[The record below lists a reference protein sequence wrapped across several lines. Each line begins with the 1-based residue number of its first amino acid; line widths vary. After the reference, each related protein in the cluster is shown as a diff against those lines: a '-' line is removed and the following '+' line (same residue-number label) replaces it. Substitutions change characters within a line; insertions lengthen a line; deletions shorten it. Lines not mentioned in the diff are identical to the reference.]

1 MASKF
6 KVSNKKTIIAIAAII
21 ILLIIAVTG
30 TVVFLRDRGSTE
42 AAEYT
47 TTDTNEQVASDNQE
61 QVQNEEQQAQA
72 NDQAANQEDTETQ
85 NSNEETTTANPE
97 TTTGT
102 TENNEGT
109 TAGATGTTG
118 ATTGTGTTSGA
129 TTTTDTI
136 QESTITRTETEEVM
150 VAENFLVGW
159 QPLSLNVD
167 EASSRIN
174 AEETDLEVVKTAKT
188 ETGEN
193 LVFAGDDITYT
204 ISVTNKSQRDLN
216 NIEISD
222 TVPALTTLKSI
233 DDEGVETQGKI
244 KWEKDIKAGE
254 TVEVSFTVTVNEGA
268 TGTVRNVAIANGE
281 ESQEEQTAIIT
292 SEKTSEITR
301 KGQVVSEPAMIG
313 DEITYTISITNT
325 GDKEGTTTVKDS
337 NLEEILANEK
347 AEMVGNVTIY
357 KGEEV
362 VSTDKTA
369 QDLISGIENIV
380 VPANGS
386 AKVVFTIKV
395 NKIDGK
401 ITNVALIG
409 DETEEPTNPEETDTF
424 DVTIKKEVKDIIRAG
439 EVASEPVKAGDII
452 NYNIILKNIG
462 SVEGEVNVS
471 DVLDNTKAS
480 LQLKDSDGNIVE
492 KLTLLA
498 GEEKVLT
505 TSYTV
510 EQSLIDAQEDIKNVA
525 TVTYDDEE
533 KTSEVTTPVEDDNP
547 VIDVVKTATKIN
559 GIDIKEGDKV
569 KAGDKITYTITV
581 KNTGNVTLENIV
593 VTDDLEV
600 SYDENNDGVGDT
612 TVAPN
617 GTIKTIAT
625 LAPNGED
632 TIEVIYTVE
641 QTDVD
646 NYDRIKNV
654 ATATVPDGPS
664 DEDDDETIPTDKTA
678 TIEVTKTATK
688 INGNDI
694 KAGDKVK
701 AGDKITYTITV
712 KNTGYTT
719 LKNIVVTD
727 DLKVSYDENKDGIGD
742 TEVAP
747 NGTIKTIASLIPDE
761 EDTIEVIY
769 TVEQT
774 DVDNYEKIKNVA
786 TATVPD
792 GPSDEDDD
800 ETIPTDKTATIEVT
814 KTATEINGNDIKAGD
829 KVKAGDKITYTI
841 TVKNTGYV
849 TLKNIVV
856 TDELEVSYDE
866 NKDGVGDTT
875 VAPEATIKTIAS
887 LAPDEEDTIEV
898 IYTVTQTDVDTYET
912 IRNVATATVPDG
924 PSDEDDE
931 TTPTNNTPNID
942 VIKTAEEIKAVDSSE
957 FVELNRDA
965 QGNVTSYVENVGDV
979 IRYTI
984 TATNN
989 GAKVLE
995 NVNVI
1000 DQNHNVKVL
1009 KITKGT
1015 NVYEQTGKEDDITAG
1030 TNLLNFLPDV
1040 ENRTLEPGESYV
1052 IEVEYTVENVNNVSA
1067 IENTAVATA
1076 TPRNEQTPVSD
1087 NDDEDVPVAQKL
1099 GNSIIKTA
1107 VKVNDQTLSSDED
1120 RNNVK
1125 LHANDVVT
1133 YEITVSN
1140 DGNKDL
1146 TGVAVT
1152 DDHNV
1157 TVTKI
1162 EKVNAD
1168 GTRTEDRELKRNATT
1183 TNLLGKTTLAAGETY
1198 VITVTYRV
1206 PDNYIDES
1214 DPVNGDKLI
1223 NIATITT
1230 NETGSKSEDD
1240 TLVKDKKANITQSKT
1255 SKVVGN
1261 DEDDHIINPGDIIEY
1276 TITVQNSGNITGDM
1290 AAVRD
1295 SQLKANINN
1304 DKVVMMNGDTALSK
1318 QDSLTTECITV
1329 TSNQV
1334 EGSTMINVNKLA
1346 DEPGY
1351 LVAVKPGETIT
1362 LTFKVKVGK
1371 LLPGETIEN
1380 SLDNQE
1386 NTYTENDVEAS
1397 ISVNKKLVT
1406 PQNTVIVID
1415 LSLSMAQ
1422 SIDYTGSGDPMA
1434 DTYEETRWYAL
1445 SNALNEFLNIYMD
1458 GRNKVTI
1465 IGYNEKAKEEY
1476 VLVEDSTNKVTAQQS
1491 YKDVFT
1497 REQYNSIPEEYKGDV
1512 DNLVGY
1518 EDKNGIEHPSTGTLL
1533 ASGTNIED
1541 GLIKAEEMIRRNNQS
1556 YNGAQVILMT
1566 DGKANRSV
1574 NDDGEIIKDDNNGIN
1589 EAANKAEELKDKG
1602 ITLYTVAL
1610 SLNDT
1615 THINKLRDMASTDE
1629 NGNKLSTSANDIE
1642 ALTNYFK
1649 EISEI
1654 ISEYHETFTTEG
1666 GILIIRDEAFKVD
1679 SRYVKNVEITIP
1691 NDEGQQTYTIPWNEF
1706 KKYYAID
1713 NIAKTVS
1720 INIKQFAA
1728 DRGIKGITGNVT
1740 ININVDPTI
1749 DVDA

>member
-109 TAGATGTTG
+109 TTGATGTTG
-118 ATTGTGTTSGA
+118 ATTGTGTTSGT

-337 NLEEILANEK
+337 NLEGILADEK
-347 AEMVGNVTIY
+347 AEMVGNVTIF

-395 NKIDGK
+395 NKVDGK

-462 SVEGEVNVS
+462 SAEGEVNVS

-617 GTIKTIAT
+617 GTIKTIT
-625 LAPNGED
+625 SLAPDGED
-632 TIEVIYTVE
+632 TIQVIYTVE

-654 ATATVPDGPS
+654 ATATVPNGPS
-664 DEDDDETIPTDKTA
+664 DNGEDENVPTDKTA
-678 TIEVTKTATK
+678 TIDVVKTATK
-688 INGNDI
+688 INGNNI
-694 KAGDKVK
+694 KEGDKVK

-747 NGTIKTIASLIPDE
+747 NGTIKTIEELAPNG

-774 DVDNYEKIKNVA
+774 DVDNYDKIKNVA

-800 ETIPTDKTATIEVT
+800 ETIPTDKTATIDVV
-814 KTATEINGNDIKAGD
+814 KTATKINGNNIKEGD

-841 TVKNTGYV
+841 TVKNTGYT

-866 NKDGVGDTT
+866 NKDGIGDTT
-875 VAPEATIKTIAS
+875 VAPGATIKTIVS
-887 LAPDEEDTIEV
+887 LIPDEEDTIEV

-912 IRNVATATVPDG
+912 IRNVATATVPNG

-1099 GNSIIKTA
+1099 GNSIIKTS
-1107 VKVNDQTLSSDED
+1107 VKINDQTLSSDED
-1120 RNNVK
+1120 RKNVK

-1183 TNLLGKTTLAAGETY
+1183 TNLLGKTTLGAGETY
-1198 VITVTYRV
+1198 IITVTYVV

-1261 DEDDHIINPGDIIEY
+1261 DEDDHIINSGDIIEY
-1276 TITVQNSGNITGDM
+1276 TITVNNDGNITGTTT
-1290 AAVRD
+1290 VKD
-1295 SQLKANINN
+1295 SKLRENIQN
-1304 DKVVMMNGDTALSK
+1304 DKVFMMNGETTLSK
-1318 QDSLTTECITV
+1318 DDSLTTECINV
-1329 TSNQV
+1329 TSSL
-1334 EGSTMINVNKLA
+1334 GTTTTISVNKLA
-1346 DEPGY
+1346 DGY
-1351 LVAVKPGETIT
+1351 TLGVSSGETIT
-1362 LTFKVKVGK
+1362 MTFRVEVGK
-1371 LLPGETIEN
+1371 LLPGETVIN
-1380 SLDNQE
+1380 TLDEQE
-1386 NTYTENDVEAS
+1386 NTYTENEVEAS
-1397 ISVNKKLVT
+1397 ITVNKELVK

-1422 SIDYTGSGDPMA
+1422 SVNYSGSGDPMA

-1445 SNALNEFLNIYMD
+1445 TEALDKFLDNYMD
-1458 GRNKVTI
+1458 GNNKVTI
-1465 IGYNEKAKEEY
+1465 IGYNERVKAEHI
-1476 VLVEDSTNKVTAQQS
+1476 LITDTASKTDAMNS
-1491 YKDVFT
+1491 YRNVFT
-1497 REQYNSIPEEYKGDV
+1497 REQYNFVPEQYKGDV
-1512 DNLVGY
+1512 DNLIEY
-1518 EDKNGIEHPSTGTLL
+1518 KDNHDKNSGTLL
-1533 ASGTNIED
+1533 ASGTNIEA
-1541 GLIKAEEMIRRNNQS
+1541 GMIKVQEILHGKEQ
-1556 YNGAQVILMT
+1556 GAQVILMT
-1566 DGKANRSV
+1566 DGVANRAMRDNGTII
-1574 NDDGEIIKDDNNGIN
+1574 NDDDFSDTYEGIDR
-1589 EAANKAEELKDKG
+1589 ASSRATTLKNSG
-1602 ITLYTVAL
+1602 TTMYTISL
-1610 SLNDT
+1610 SLGKSNETYT
-1615 THINKLRDMASTDE
+1615 TKLENMASEDE
-1629 NGNKLSTSANDIE
+1629 NGKKLSTSANGITE
-1642 ALTNYFK
+1642 IINYFK
-1649 EISEI
+1649 KISEI
-1654 ISEYHETFTTEG
+1654 ISEYHGTLTTKD
-1666 GILIIRDEAFKVD
+1666 GILVLTNTAFNVD
-1679 SRYVKNVEITIP
+1679 SRYVQNVIITIP
-1691 NDEGQQTYTIPWNEF
+1691 NDETDETFTLTWPQF
-1706 KKYYAID
+1706 SKYYD
-1713 NIAKTVS
+1713 PVAKT
-1720 INIKQFAA
+1720 IDIKQFAI
-1728 DRGIKGITGNVT
+1728 DKNIQGITGDIT
-1740 ININVDPTI
+1740 IDINVDPTI
-1749 DVDA
+1749 NTNAD

>member
-85 NSNEETTTANPE
+85 NSNEETTTTNPE

-102 TENNEGT
+102 TENDEGT
-109 TAGATGTTG
+109 TTGATGTTG
-118 ATTGTGTTSGA
+118 ATTGTGTASGT

-174 AEETDLEVVKTAKT
+174 AQETDLEVVKTAKT

-337 NLEEILANEK
+337 NLEGILADGK

-362 VSTDKTA
+362 VATDKTA
-369 QDLISGIENIV
+369 RDLISGIENIV

-395 NKIDGK
+395 DKVDGK

-409 DETEEPTNPEETDTF
+409 DETEEPTNPEETETF

-471 DVLDNTKAS
+471 DVLDNTKTS

-492 KLTLLA
+492 KLTLAA

-510 EQSLIDAQEDIKNVA
+510 EQALIDAQEDIKNIA

-533 KTSEVTTPVEDDNP
+533 KTSEVTTPVEDENP
-547 VIDVVKTATKIN
+547 AINVVKTATEIN
-559 GIDIKEGDKV
+559 GNAIKEGDKV

-581 KNTGNVTLENIV
+581 KNTGNITLKDIN
-593 VTDDLEV
+593 VTDDLKV
-600 SYDENNDGVGDT
+600 SYDENKDGVGDKEI
-612 TVAPN
+612 APN
-617 GTIKTIAT
+617 GTIKTIDS
-625 LAPNGED
+625 LAPDGED

-646 NYDRIKNV
+646 NYEVIKNV

-664 DEDDDETIPTDKTA
+664 DKGEDENVPTDKTA
-678 TIEVTKTATK
+678 TIDVVKTATK

-694 KAGDKVK
+694 KEGEKVK
-701 AGDKITYTITV
+701 SGDKITYTITV

-727 DLKVSYDENKDGIGD
+727 DLKVSYDEN
-742 TEVAP
+742 
-747 NGTIKTIASLIPDE
+747 N
-761 EDTIEVIY
+761 
-769 TVEQT
+769 
-774 DVDNYEKIKNVA
+774 
-786 TATVPD
+786 
-792 GPSDEDDD
+792 
-800 ETIPTDKTATIEVT
+800 
-814 KTATEINGNDIKAGD
+814 
-829 KVKAGDKITYTI
+829 
-841 TVKNTGYV
+841 
-849 TLKNIVV
+849 
-856 TDELEVSYDE
+856 
-866 NKDGVGDTT
+866 DGVGDTT
-875 VAPEATIKTIAS
+875 VAPKATIKTIAS
-887 LAPDEEDTIEV
+887 LAPDEEDTIQV
-898 IYTVTQTDVDTYET
+898 IYEVTQSDVDTYET

-931 TTPTNNTPNID
+931 TTPTDNTPNID
-942 VIKTAEEIKAVDSSE
+942 VTKTAEEIKSVDSSE

-965 QGNVTSYVENVGDV
+965 QGNVTTYVENVGDV

-984 TATNN
+984 TVTNN

-995 NVNVI
+995 NVNVV

-1157 TVTKI
+1157 TVTRI

-1168 GTRTEDRELKRNATT
+1168 GTRTEDRELKRNATA

-1198 VITVTYRV
+1198 VITVTYKV

-1223 NIATITT
+1223 NIATVTT

-1261 DEDDHIINPGDIIEY
+1261 DEDDHIINSGDIIEY
-1276 TITVQNSGNITGDM
+1276 TITVHNSGNITGTTT
-1290 AAVRD
+1290 VKD
-1295 SQLKANINN
+1295 SKLRENIQNN
-1304 DKVVMMNGDTALSK
+1304 KVLMRNGETTLSK
-1318 QDSLTTECITV
+1318 DASLTTECINV
-1329 TSNQV
+1329 TSSL
-1334 EGSTMINVNKLA
+1334 GTKTTISVNKLA
-1346 DEPGY
+1346 DGY
-1351 LVAVKPGETIT
+1351 TLGVSSEETIT
-1362 LTFKVKVGK
+1362 MTFRVEVGK
-1371 LLPGETIEN
+1371 LLPGETVIN
-1380 SLDNQE
+1380 TLDEQE
-1386 NTYTENDVEAS
+1386 NTYTENEVEAS
-1397 ISVNKKLVT
+1397 ITVNKELVK

-1422 SIDYTGSGDPMA
+1422 SVNYNGSADPMA

-1445 SNALNEFLNIYMD
+1445 TQALDEFLDTYMD
-1458 GRNKVTI
+1458 GNNKVTI
-1465 IGYNEKAKEEY
+1465 IGYNERVKDEHILITDTA
-1476 VLVEDSTNKVTAQQS
+1476 NKTDAMNS
-1491 YKDVFT
+1491 YRNVFT
-1497 REQYNSIPEEYKGDV
+1497 RAQYDSIPEEYKGDV
-1512 DNLVGY
+1512 DNLTEYTDRHGTH
-1518 EDKNGIEHPSTGTLL
+1518 KSGTLL
-1533 ASGTNIED
+1533 ASGTNIEA
-1541 GLIKAEEMIRRNNQS
+1541 GMIKVQEVLEGKEQ
-1556 YNGAQVILMT
+1556 GAQVILMT
-1566 DGKANRSV
+1566 DGVANRAMT
-1574 NDDGEIIKDDNNGIN
+1574 NNGTIIDDDDFSN
-1589 EAANKAEELKDKG
+1589 AYEGIDRAASRATTLKNNG
-1602 ITLYTVAL
+1602 TTMYTISL
-1610 SLNDT
+1610 SLGKSNETYT
-1615 THINKLRDMASTDE
+1615 TKLENMASKDE
-1629 NGNKLSTSANDIE
+1629 NGNRLSTSANNITE
-1642 ALTNYFK
+1642 IINYFK
-1649 EISEI
+1649 KISEI
-1654 ISEYHETFTTEG
+1654 ISEYHGTLTTKD
-1666 GILIIRDEAFKVD
+1666 GILVLTNTAFNID
-1679 SRYVKNVEITIP
+1679 SRYVQNVIITIP
-1691 NDEGQQTYTIPWNEF
+1691 NDETDETFTMTWAQFSN
-1706 KKYYAID
+1706 YYD
-1713 NIAKTVS
+1713 PVAKT
-1720 INIKQFAA
+1720 IDIKQFAI
-1728 DRGIKGITGNVT
+1728 DKNIQGITGDIT

-1749 DVDA
+1749 NTNAD

>member
-678 TIEVTKTATK
+678 TIEVTKTAT
-688 INGNDI
+688 
-694 KAGDKVK
+694 
-701 AGDKITYTITV
+701 
-712 KNTGYTT
+712 
-719 LKNIVVTD
+719 
-727 DLKVSYDENKDGIGD
+727 
-742 TEVAP
+742 
-747 NGTIKTIASLIPDE
+747 
-761 EDTIEVIY
+761 
-769 TVEQT
+769 
-774 DVDNYEKIKNVA
+774 
-786 TATVPD
+786 
-792 GPSDEDDD
+792 
-800 ETIPTDKTATIEVT
+800 
-814 KTATEINGNDIKAGD
+814 EINGNDIKAGD

-1434 DTYEETRWYAL
+1434 DTYKETRWYAL
-1445 SNALNEFLNIYMD
+1445 SNALDEFLNIYMD

>member
-42 AAEYT
+42 AADYT
-47 TTDTNEQVASDNQE
+47 TTDTNEQVASNNQE
-61 QVQNEEQQAQA
+61 QVQNEEQQAQS
-72 NDQAANQEDTETQ
+72 NDQAANQEDTETP
-85 NSNEETTTANPE
+85 NSNEETTTTNPE

-109 TAGATGTTG
+109 TTGATETTG
-118 ATTGTGTTSGA
+118 ATTGTGTTSG
-129 TTTTDTI
+129 TTTTTETI

-292 SEKTSEITR
+292 SQKTSEITR

-337 NLEEILANEK
+337 NLEEILANGK

-471 DVLDNTKAS
+471 DVLDNTKTS

-492 KLTLLA
+492 KLTLA
-498 GEEKVLT
+498 EGEEKVLT

-510 EQSLIDAQEDIKNVA
+510 EQALIDAQEDIKNIA

-533 KTSEVTTPVEDDNP
+533 KTSEVTTPVEDENP
-547 VIDVVKTATKIN
+547 AIDVVKTATKIN
-559 GIDIKEGDKV
+559 GNDIKEGDKV

-581 KNTGNVTLENIV
+581 KNTGNITLKDIN
-593 VTDDLEV
+593 VTDDLKV
-600 SYDENNDGVGDT
+600 SYDENKDGVGDKEI
-612 TVAPN
+612 APN

-632 TIEVIYTVE
+632 TIQVIYTVE

-654 ATATVPDGPS
+654 ATATVPNGPS
-664 DEDDDETIPTDKTA
+664 NNGEDENVPTDKTA
-678 TIEVTKTATK
+678 TIDVVKTATK
-688 INGNDI
+688 INGNNI
-694 KAGDKVK
+694 KEGDKVK

-712 KNTGYTT
+712 KNTGYT
-719 LKNIVVTD
+719 
-727 DLKVSYDENKDGIGD
+727 
-742 TEVAP
+742 
-747 NGTIKTIASLIPDE
+747 
-761 EDTIEVIY
+761 
-769 TVEQT
+769 
-774 DVDNYEKIKNVA
+774 
-786 TATVPD
+786 
-792 GPSDEDDD
+792 
-800 ETIPTDKTATIEVT
+800 
-814 KTATEINGNDIKAGD
+814 
-829 KVKAGDKITYTI
+829 
-841 TVKNTGYV
+841 

-931 TTPTNNTPNID
+931 TTPTDNTPSID
-942 VIKTAEEIKAVDSSE
+942 VVKTAEEIKAVGSSE

-965 QGNVTSYVENVGDV
+965 QGNITSYVENVGDI

-1168 GTRTEDRELKRNATT
+1168 GTRTEDRELKRNATA
-1183 TNLLGKTTLAAGETY
+1183 TNLLGKTKLAAGETY

-1223 NIATITT
+1223 NIATVTT

-1261 DEDDHIINPGDIIEY
+1261 DEDDHIINSGDIIEY
-1276 TITVQNSGNITGDM
+1276 TITVNNDGNITGTTT
-1290 AAVRD
+1290 VKD
-1295 SQLKANINN
+1295 SKLRENIQN
-1304 DKVVMMNGDTALSK
+1304 DKVFMMNGETTLSK
-1318 QDSLTTECITV
+1318 DDSLTTECINV
-1329 TSNQV
+1329 TSSL
-1334 EGSTMINVNKLA
+1334 GTTTTISVNKLA
-1346 DEPGY
+1346 DGY
-1351 LVAVKPGETIT
+1351 TLGVSSGETIT
-1362 LTFKVKVGK
+1362 MTFRVEVGK
-1371 LLPGETIEN
+1371 LLPGETVIN
-1380 SLDNQE
+1380 TLDEQE
-1386 NTYTENDVEAS
+1386 NTYTENEVEAS
-1397 ISVNKKLVT
+1397 ITVNKELVK

-1422 SIDYTGSGDPMA
+1422 SVNYSGSGDPMA

-1445 SNALNEFLNIYMD
+1445 TEALDKFLDNYMD
-1458 GRNKVTI
+1458 GNNKVTI
-1465 IGYNEKAKEEY
+1465 IGYNERVKAEHI
-1476 VLVEDSTNKVTAQQS
+1476 LITDTASKTDAMNS
-1491 YKDVFT
+1491 YRNVFT
-1497 REQYNSIPEEYKGDV
+1497 REQYNFVPEQYKGDV
-1512 DNLVGY
+1512 DNLIEY
-1518 EDKNGIEHPSTGTLL
+1518 KDNHDKNSGTLL
-1533 ASGTNIED
+1533 ASGTNIEA
-1541 GLIKAEEMIRRNNQS
+1541 GMIKVQEILHGKEQ
-1556 YNGAQVILMT
+1556 GAQVILMT
-1566 DGKANRSV
+1566 DGVANRAMRDNGTII
-1574 NDDGEIIKDDNNGIN
+1574 NDDDFSDTYEGIDR
-1589 EAANKAEELKDKG
+1589 ASSRATTLKNSG
-1602 ITLYTVAL
+1602 TTMYTISL
-1610 SLNDT
+1610 SLGKSNETYT
-1615 THINKLRDMASTDE
+1615 TKLEDMASEDE
-1629 NGNKLSTSANDIE
+1629 NGNKLSTSANDITE
-1642 ALTNYFK
+1642 IINYFK
-1649 EISEI
+1649 KISEI
-1654 ISEYHETFTTEG
+1654 ISEYHGTLTTKD
-1666 GILIIRDEAFKVD
+1666 GILVLTNTAFNID
-1679 SRYVKNVEITIP
+1679 SRYVQNVIITIP
-1691 NDEGQQTYTIPWNEF
+1691 NDETDETFTLTWPQF
-1706 KKYYAID
+1706 SKYYD
-1713 NIAKTVS
+1713 PVAKT
-1720 INIKQFAA
+1720 IDIKQFAI
-1728 DRGIKGITGNVT
+1728 DKNIQGITGDIT
-1740 ININVDPTI
+1740 IDINVDPTI
-1749 DVDA
+1749 NTNAD